1 MDVEIYQGEEPPIF
15 RSKVTKKN
23 SNDDKEAVFLVSPN
37 KLPNKQT
44 MGETKKNKTTA
55 TVSKSKSD
63 AGAM

>member
-23 SNDDKEAVFLVSPN
+23 SNDDKDPVFLVSPN

-44 MGETKKNKTTA
+44 SSNKMITKMLGEQNQKSA
-55 TVSKSKSD
+55 TL
-63 AGAM
+63 

>member
-44 MGETKKNKTTA
+44 SSNKMITKMLGKQIKKA
-55 TVSKSKSD
+55 TL
-63 AGAM
+63 